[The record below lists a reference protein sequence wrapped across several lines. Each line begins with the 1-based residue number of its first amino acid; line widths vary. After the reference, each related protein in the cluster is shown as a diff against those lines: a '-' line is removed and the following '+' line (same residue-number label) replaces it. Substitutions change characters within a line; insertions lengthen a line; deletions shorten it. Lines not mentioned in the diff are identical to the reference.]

1 MKKIILFTI
10 TILCFAL
17 DIDIKSLEKNV
28 KSHPNDLQ
36 NRLII
41 ASYYIKHNNLPLA
54 QKYINYVLKKDP
66 KNKNAL
72 ALKNKINAIFF
83 NEEIKKKYKTLN
95 NAISTIYEKENYKKL
110 LKIYKQISK
119 FKQDN
124 KISEENKIKI
134 ARVAMWEG
142 DYTLSLNILK
152 TLKNKKTLDYYE
164 IKAYNLY
171 YMGKY
176 KEAKKYFQI
185 LFHTTGKTE
194 YAEKLLN
201 IYFYL
206 GDIDSAE
213 KLLLSLK
220 RTHPKLAKKYEQK
233 ILELK
238 HRQLKQLEE
247 KYKQNP
253 TFQNLQSLTYL
264 LFQTSPREAIDLVK
278 NYIKLNPSDK
288 KAKIFLAKLLS
299 WSGNNEEAIK
309 YLSEFQNTN
318 DMEAKLLF
326 GKILA
331 WQGDYN
337 KALLFLSDVYD
348 HGNEKQKYEA
358 KKMLGFIA
366 MWQGK
371 NIKAKQIFT
380 SLLKQNPKDEEVIEA
395 LMVLN
400 KNVKPLI
407 TKYQKL
413 LKKNP
418 NNEEYILKL
427 ADYYYMIKNYDKS
440 AYYYEKYLKLHPEK
454 IEIYKTLGDIYLQ
467 LKNYYKGFGNLEYY
481 ASYKNTKEAYLDL
494 AYRYYWNGFN
504 KEALKVLDDLL
515 KKYPNFQD
523 ALILKAK
530 ILKINPRFVN
540 SSTAATIDEYYAKRS
555 EKILALADRAYFA
568 NLYKSAADYYKEYLF
583 LKPNDYDVRE
593 KYAYALEASKEYAK
607 AAGEFYLLMW
617 YKKTPLIEY
626 HYAFNLQK
634 SGQSEKA
641 KKIYQKLL
649 QNVPKPLP
657 GFLKKFLNNWKQAW
671 ESMNFAKY
679 ASYYDKS
686 ISEKLYWR
694 LKKQSIF
701 KKASFI
707 SVGIYDPVLIEKKDN
722 IYKIKF
728 FQVYASKIKKD
739 KGYKTLEIK
748 CNQSNCKIIK
758 ETWTPGAY
766 TPYNPN
772 NSLEKY
778 IKDNLNEL
786 NNTKKTEVKLISKKK
801 HTPINNINKKTNNA
815 INQDIKKKDIILS
828 ADLKLEPQNEK
839 KALDYLY
846 LKKEKATKSNVIQ
859 QDLKESAV
867 PLFDWQLFGYIN
879 YFKDNQ
885 NTKMW
890 TRYISI
896 SKRINTFVPF
906 LFFKNYDLSQ
916 TSNKNGFLYG
926 LGIKKKPF
934 LFDVFLDK
942 SGLNTLGWD
951 IEYYPYFLKGIT
963 LRLNKHNM
971 VYSRKTIC
979 SSNHTKIKLE
989 ATGYK
994 VIKKP
999 KELWWSIAY
1008 EKVDD
1013 GNNVLTPQ
1021 LEYDIKNF
1029 SYKSIPII
1037 FYFSG
1042 WYQFNSK
1049 QTDCYYSPD
1058 KTDTNILGLKV
1069 IYPYKKV
1076 KIKFK
1081 GGIGYSFF
1089 DKTYVYKLGLWGST
1103 INVDKIEAKLGCE
1116 YSNTSA
1122 LNQSSN
1128 YKSFECEIS
1137 ARKWW

>member
-1 MKKIILFTI
+1 MKKLFLAIIAV
-10 TILCFAL
+10 LCFAMEL
-17 DIDIKSLEKNV
+17 DIKSLEEMV
-28 KSHPNDLQ
+28 KKHPEDFN
-36 NRLII
+36 NRLVI
-41 ASYYIKHNNLPLA
+41 ASYYLKNHNIAKA
-54 QKYINYVLKKDP
+54 QQYVTYILKKDP

-72 ALKNKINAIFF
+72 ALKNKINAVFF
-83 NEEIKKKYKTLN
+83 NEEIKKNYKTLN
-95 NAISTIYEKENYKKL
+95 DAVDTLYKKEKYKKL
-110 LKIYKQISK
+110 LNIYKQIKK
-119 FKQDN
+119 FKLEN
-124 KISEENKIKI
+124 KLTEENKVKI

-142 DYTLSLNILK
+142 DYPLSLNILK
-152 TLKNKKTLDYYE
+152 SLKNKKTLDYYE
-164 IKAYNLY
+164 IKAYDLY

-176 KEAKKYFQI
+176 KEAKRYFQT

-206 GDIDSAE
+206 GDTDSAE

-220 RTHPKLAKKYEQK
+220 RTHPKLAQKYEQK

-238 HRQLKQLEE
+238 QRQLKELEA
-247 KYKQNP
+247 KYRQNP
-253 TFQNLQSLTYL
+253 SFENLQSLTYL
-264 LFQTSPREAIDLVK
+264 LFQTSPQEAIDLVK
-278 NYIKLNPSDK
+278 NHIKLNPSDK

-299 WSGNNEEAIK
+299 WSGNNEEALK
-309 YLSEFQNTN
+309 YLNEFQNSN

-331 WQGDYN
+331 WQGDYD
-337 KALLFLSDVYD
+337 KASLFLSDVYE
-348 HGNEKQKYEA
+348 HGNKKQKYEA

-380 SLLKQNPKDEEVIEA
+380 SLLKQNPKDEEIIEA

-407 TKYQKL
+407 KKYEKL

-427 ADYYYMIKNYDKS
+427 ADYNYIIKNYDKS
-440 AYYYEKYLKLHPEK
+440 AYYYEKYLKIHPEK
-454 IEIYKTLGDIYLQ
+454 TEVYKTLGDIYLQ

-481 ASYKNTKEAYLDL
+481 ASYKNTKEGYLDL

-515 KKYPNFQD
+515 KKYPNYQD

-555 EKILALADRAYFA
+555 EKILALGDRAYFA
-568 NLYKSAADYYKEYLF
+568 NLYKSAADYYKDYLF

-617 YKKTPLIEY
+617 YKKTPIIEY

-634 SGQSEKA
+634 SGQVKKA
-641 KKIYQKLL
+641 KKIYKKLL

-657 GFLKKFLNNWKQAW
+657 EFLQKFLNSWKQAW
-671 ESMNFAKY
+671 ESMNFEKY
-679 ASYYDKS
+679 ASFYDKS
-686 ISEKLYWR
+686 ISDKLYWR

-707 SVGIYDPVLIEKKDN
+707 SVGIYDPVLIGKKDN
-722 IYKIKF
+722 IYKVKF

-748 CNQSNCKIIK
+748 CIKDNCKIIK
-758 ETWTPGAY
+758 ETWTPGTY

-778 IKDNLNEL
+778 IKDNLNEI
-786 NNTKKTEVKLISKKK
+786 NKPKPEIKLISKK
-801 HTPINNINKKTNNA
+801 IFNNKTAANR
-815 INQDIKKKDIILS
+815 DIKKKDIILS
-828 ADLKLEPQNEK
+828 ADLKIEPQNEK
-839 KALDYLY
+839 TALDYLY
-846 LKKEKATKSNVIQ
+846 LKKEKATVHNVVQ
-859 QDLKESAV
+859 QDLKESSL
-867 PLFDWQLFGYIN
+867 PGYNWELFGYLN

-890 TRYISI
+890 TRYVSI
-896 SKRINTFVPF
+896 TKRTGMFYPF
-906 LFFKNYDLSQ
+906 LFYKNYSLIQ
-916 TSNKNGFLYG
+916 TSNKKGFLYG
-926 LGIKKKPF
+926 LGMQKKPF

-942 SGLNTLGWD
+942 NGINTLGWD
-951 IEYYPYFLKGIT
+951 IEYLPYFLKGIT

-971 VYSRKTIC
+971 VYSRRTVC
-979 SSNHTKIKLE
+979 SANHTKIKFE

-994 VIKKP
+994 VVKNP
-999 KELWWSIAY
+999 RELWWSLAY

-1013 GNNVLTPQ
+1013 GNSVITPQ
-1021 LEYDIKNF
+1021 FEYDIKNF
-1029 SYKSIPII
+1029 SYKNIPFIV
-1037 FYFSG
+1037 YFSG

-1058 KTDTNILGLKV
+1058 KTDTNIIGLK
-1069 IYPYKKV
+1069 IIKPFKK
-1076 KIKFK
+1076 INLKFK
-1081 GGIGYSFF
+1081 GGVGYSFF
-1089 DKTYVYKLGLWGST
+1089 DNTYVYTLGIWGNT
-1103 INVDKIEAKLGCE
+1103 INVNSVEANLGCE

-1122 LNQSSN
+1122 INKSSN
-1128 YKSFECEIS
+1128 YKSFECELS
-1137 ARKWW
+1137 ARKRW